1 MKDKLSLI
9 GSILAPIALI
19 FIIIFLFINTND
31 ENSKSKD
38 IKDEVIID
46 TTIEYP
52 QWMTYII
59 DANIDSIVLSK
70 TDEEDKQVTLT
81 QEQLKEIFSGLLYEN
96 DEIIKLYSNSYGYVG
111 GYDLLVSF
119 TKDEKNYKFEIMNNM
134 ILCYDEE
141 SGRRD
146 NQEFL
151 SLIENSKM
159 KVVNETGNDNLDNID
174 FVYKFENTKTFDKYL
189 K

>member
-1 MKDKLSLI
+1 
-9 GSILAPIALI
+9 
-19 FIIIFLFINTND
+19 
-31 ENSKSKD
+31 
-38 IKDEVIID
+38 
-46 TTIEYP
+46 
-52 QWMTYII
+52 
-59 DANIDSIVLSK
+59 
-70 TDEEDKQVTLT
+70 
-81 QEQLKEIFSGLLYEN
+81 
-96 DEIIKLYSNSYGYVG
+96 
-111 GYDLLVSF
+111 
-119 TKDEKNYKFEIMNNM
+119 MNNM

-174 FVYKFENTKTFDKYL
+174 FVYKFENTKTFDKYI

>member
-70 TDEEDKQVTLT
+70 TGEEDKQVTLT
-81 QEQLKEIFSGLLYEN
+81 QE
-96 DEIIKLYSNSYGYVG
+96 
-111 GYDLLVSF
+111 
-119 TKDEKNYKFEIMNNM
+119 
-134 ILCYDEE
+134 
-141 SGRRD
+141 
-146 NQEFL
+146 
-151 SLIENSKM
+151 
-159 KVVNETGNDNLDNID
+159 
-174 FVYKFENTKTFDKYL
+174 
-189 K
+189 